1 MESIRAKSL
10 LDPAGFSFDGD
21 TLRRKRGTPIVIDLA
36 EIRRETHGEKK
47 QKGKRP
53 RNAGGE
59 RDRNSVE
66 SEDDEE
72 RSPDR
77 VQKPP
82 SSSHKGSKKSE
93 TAVPKARPKI
103 TKRRKTNEIRAEYKT
118 PRSMSPIAPNTVVE
132 VGGKHRFTEEERE
145 YWPKYAAH
153 VLKYDPSCTLTKL
166 SQLLAAKVLHF
177 PRYLCLANSRL
188 PQMPHHTGP
197 SWFTA
202 ILTPNRAK
210 IEDLRKRAFIDAR
223 KADALKPHLNS
234 VESSDQRK
242 DETKVQESR
251 PPVLV
256 PRGRSMD
263 LEQDMEI
270 VTQFIMDGG
279 ADNIPD
285 DADVWKALEEQVLY
299 FHLQSLYV
307 AHLPAAFLS
316 YSKNLGSI
324 LGRAWGR
331 GDQGSPR
338 PVRCQCR
345 GES

>member
-1 MESIRAKSL
+1 
-10 LDPAGFSFDGD
+10 
-21 TLRRKRGTPIVIDLA
+21 
-36 EIRRETHGEKK
+36 
-47 QKGKRP
+47 
-53 RNAGGE
+53 
-59 RDRNSVE
+59 
-66 SEDDEE
+66 
-72 RSPDR
+72 
-77 VQKPP
+77 
-82 SSSHKGSKKSE
+82 
-93 TAVPKARPKI
+93 
-103 TKRRKTNEIRAEYKT
+103 
-118 PRSMSPIAPNTVVE
+118 
-132 VGGKHRFTEEERE
+132 
-145 YWPKYAAH
+145 
-153 VLKYDPSCTLTKL
+153 
-166 SQLLAAKVLHF
+166 
-177 PRYLCLANSRL
+177 
-188 PQMPHHTGP
+188 MPHHTGP

-316 YSKNLGSI
+316 YSEKLGSI

-338 PVRCQCR
+338 PIRCQCR